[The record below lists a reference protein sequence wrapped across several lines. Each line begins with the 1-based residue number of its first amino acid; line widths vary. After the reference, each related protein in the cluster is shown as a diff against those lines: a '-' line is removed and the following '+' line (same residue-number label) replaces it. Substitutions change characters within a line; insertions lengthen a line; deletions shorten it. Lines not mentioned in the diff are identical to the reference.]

1 MLIGNPDKF
10 AFLLEIVPEW
20 SDDTFINGMLYVF
33 INGAQYPKTLRTTTL
48 SDDIY
53 YLVDNSS
60 FIHPKINDE
69 LFSLDAKTLFKKLC
83 EITFPSAME
92 DNNDFDYLIPL
103 TELSS
108 EKYQIYI
115 VSSKMSIKILVGHY
129 INNDQIYFDDEVLMD
144 LEEFEVIKQKMQNYY
159 LKYIKQ

>member
-69 LFSLDAKTLFKKLC
+69 LSTK
-83 EITFPSAME
+83 
-92 DNNDFDYLIPL
+92 
-103 TELSS
+103 
-108 EKYQIYI
+108 
-115 VSSKMSIKILVGHY
+115 
-129 INNDQIYFDDEVLMD
+129 
-144 LEEFEVIKQKMQNYY
+144 
-159 LKYIKQ
+159 